1 MADERRYLDYNGLA
15 YFWGRLKQAFQYYLN
30 QTTSD
35 VIYKDK
41 DNIGD
46 AHISLQAVSDD
57 GSTKTRT
64 CRILPSGST
73 CLGTPQDKYLVTA
86 AAAKCIAQR
95 YASNQ
100 NAFSNIKVGSTT
112 VAADSPTDTVTL
124 VGSGDISITPNASND
139 TITIGNTPL
148 TFNSPLV
155 KCSSTIKLKA
165 NTPTSIICS
174 IIGSC
179 TPNLTCNSTAGQ
191 NVRGSNTTI
200 PTTAAVQ
207 ALINKATE
215 GIASDAV
222 VATKIQDVRYNCKK
236 LQYSKNGTSYTDIT
250 TATNIVNDGL
260 SLSYNVP
267 AQKLTVNNK
276 CLVIGPKE
284 YSGCSSNN
292 GTQGLNF
299 TISNSSWKLTSSTP
313 TNVCYVAPTWNA
325 MQNCLNSVRC
335 AVAAVRPGLLVTESS
350 TSTNEAAND
359 SANPYLSLLTNCN
372 TILSSS
378 QRFTGSGAT
387 SVKYN
392 NGEIVIHSVNCNTKC
407 TTRVT
412 QAANSKLYLV
422 GSTSNTTG
430 VYSTNTGSSS
440 VYTQSGY
447 LYSTT
452 PSSGDNSTKVAT
464 TSYVDSAVATASS
477 GAIHFCGVWPADST
491 VTTKT
496 DYKNG
501 TYWLVDAERAATN
514 ALCVVLETGDM
525 VYHVSTCKTFRK
537 SDFTIVQSNLSR
549 ITCAVID
556 SIIAT

>member
-179 TPNLTCNSTAGQ
+179 TPSLTCDSTTGQ

-260 SLSYNVP
+260 SLSYNPP
-267 AQKLTVNNK
+267 AQKLIVNNK
-276 CLVIGPKE
+276 CLFIGPTT
-284 YSGCSSNN
+284 YCGASCGP
-292 GTQGLNF
+292 GLNF
-299 TISNSSWKLTSSTP
+299 TVDGSSWKLTSSTP
-313 TNVCYVAPTWNA
+313 TNVDPRYIAPTWNA
-325 MQNCLNSVRC
+325 MESCLTNVRDAIV
-335 AVAAVRPGLLVTESS
+335 AVKSNFRVTESDLS
-350 TSTNEAAND
+350 INEAAND
-359 SANPYLSLLTNCN
+359 SANPYLSLLVNCDSELL
-372 TILSSS
+372 TS

-501 TYWLVDAERAATN
+501 TYWLVDAERAASN

-525 VYHVSTCKTFRK
+525 VYHVSICKTFRK

-556 SIIAT
+556 QIIAT